1 MEAYLAHIAPDGREQ
16 TVLGISPA
24 LRNWQRNL
32 ERLLAEKNRPD
43 WPDWPMTSESILL
56 LSSGGSGVGRRRT
69 MPQPGL
75 TSQVNCGKL

>member
-1 MEAYLAHIAPDGREQ
+1 MEAYLAHIAPDGSRRCWS
-16 TVLGISPA
+16 ISPA

-32 ERLLAEKNRPD
+32 ERLLEEKNRPD

-75 TSQVNCGKL
+75 TSQANCGKL